1 MQLGGLSKKDMDR
14 MVHEVFSLPTPD
26 QQNQK
31 AQNELDKVTKEL
43 EKVKKK
49 AARGIGAQQQASS
62 VGSATSDT
70 MSGLGAHPV
79 DPIPQKPAC
88 FSLSFDS
95 LGRSSAAA
103 SKPAAVVNTVSQLD
117 KLIPELVIKQGKLL
131 AESGSLD
138 GLQAWLAENI
148 SLRDAHVAGIT
159 KAALSGHHAHI
170 LRWIHSQDPQILSIK
185 MGLSEFDYEPIVD
198 RCRCGDS
205 EMVSLLLELG
215 VELADVGRP
224 GRRLD
229 WYKQYLRDDAVDSQ
243 LTALLPSELHARTNL
258 EVRQE
263 KERLEAAKR
272 AEEQRLLDD
281 ETYVLDETT
290 KFEGAHPN
298 PHETRA
304 DCACVRARVRACAGM
319 QRDFQRFN
327 WCFPGRCK
335 LYRLEKGEN
344 GTDEYKDVGSG
355 ILHLHWN
362 AETGRQR
369 VGSHS
374 RKTRAHTPVCVCVR
388 THRCEC
394 AYGCACGACVR
405 GCVRACVRVRVR

>member
-1 MQLGGLSKKDMDR
+1 
-14 MVHEVFSLPTPD
+14 
-26 QQNQK
+26 
-31 AQNELDKVTKEL
+31 
-43 EKVKKK
+43 
-49 AARGIGAQQQASS
+49 
-62 VGSATSDT
+62 
-70 MSGLGAHPV
+70 
-79 DPIPQKPAC
+79 
-88 FSLSFDS
+88 
-95 LGRSSAAA
+95 
-103 SKPAAVVNTVSQLD
+103 
-117 KLIPELVIKQGKLL
+117 
-131 AESGSLD
+131 
-138 GLQAWLAENI
+138 
-148 SLRDAHVAGIT
+148 
-159 KAALSGHHAHI
+159 
-170 LRWIHSQDPQILSIK
+170 
-185 MGLSEFDYEPIVD
+185 
-198 RCRCGDS
+198 
-205 EMVSLLLELG
+205 
-215 VELADVGRP
+215 VGRP

-229 WYKQYLRDDAVDSQ
+229 WYKQYLEDDAVDSQ

-263 KERLEAAKR
+263 KERLREEKERLKAAKR

-281 ETYVLDETT
+281 ETYVLDEVT

-304 DCACVRARVRACAGM
+304 ATQTETVRACVRACARARVRACVCARVRECVRGACARACLHACERACARACVRACAGM
-319 QRDFQRFN
+319 QRGFQRFN

-405 GCVRACVRVRVR
+405 AYGCACGACVRACVRACACAVSRNRRWAGGTLGTTSACHTTDTWHTQRTPGNATVRCAGAHPT

>member
-1 MQLGGLSKKDMDR
+1 VPSAVLGLPADR
-14 MVHEVFSLPTPD
+14 ARPLLVLL
-26 QQNQK
+26 K
-31 AQNELDKVTKEL
+31 AN
-43 EKVKKK
+43 
-49 AARGIGAQQQASS
+49 GIDLNA
-62 VGSATSDT
+62 
-70 MSGLGAHPV
+70 
-79 DPIPQKPAC
+79 
-88 FSLSFDS
+88 
-95 LGRSSAAA
+95 
-103 SKPAAVVNTVSQLD
+103 
-117 KLIPELVIKQGKLL
+117 
-131 AESGSLD
+131 
-138 GLQAWLAENI
+138 
-148 SLRDAHVAGIT
+148 
-159 KAALSGHHAHI
+159 
-170 LRWIHSQDPQILSIK
+170 K
-185 MGLSEFDYEPIVD
+185 MGFSEYAYEPIVHA
-198 RCRCGDS
+198 CRCGDS
-205 EMVSLLLELG
+205 AMVSLLLELG

-229 WYKQYLRDDAVDSQ
+229 WYKQYLEDDAVDSQ

-304 DCACVRARVRACAGM
+304 ATQTETVRACVRACVRARVRACAGM
-319 QRDFQRFN
+319 QRDLQRFN

-369 VGSHS
+369 VGSRS

-388 THRCEC
+388 THRCAC
-394 AYGCACGACVR
+394 AYVHTG
-405 GCVRACVRVRVR
+405 VRVRTHTPV